1 MLSEGVI
8 AFNETFV
15 PIARSNGPEKAVARQ
30 WARGLPKKQSW
41 RPDSHAAV
49 RAAHRFFS
57 GRVSVD
63 FGLIGKN

>member
-30 WARGLPKKQSW
+30 WARGLPKKQSLATGLGF
-41 RPDSHAAV
+41 RTRLSC
-49 RAAHRFFS
+49 RFGS
-57 GRVSVD
+57 SV
-63 FGLIGKN
+63 